1 MNAHPAS
8 DILRRPPREATWHR
22 SLEILPSIFR
32 ENSTT
37 FPRGQRARKID
48 QKSSRTSIESRSRVT
63 HRGTQNRP
71 KIAPGTLSGRPVLS
85 KSVPK
90 ASRERFGSVSERPG
104 EAQGAPK
111 KPLWGSPR
119 FFGVPGSP
127 QKIPRRE
134 PTFFR
139 DPQIAGTAEKAT
151 DFCTP
156 GGATSSFLCAARSQ
170 TDFRSIFSR
179 FSLDFRMFAQVV
191 RGARSQ
197 RISIDWG
204 SSAQRP
210 TLTKV
215 WPCHT
220 FVRVG
225 PVGANRLARARQPR
239 KTVKIDPKIDPRRA
253 SAVSDEKPR
262 KSIRKST

>member
-90 ASRERFGSVSERPG
+90 ASREHSGSVSERPG

-139 DPQIAGTAEKAT
+139 EPQVAGTAEKAT

-197 RISIDWG
+197 RISIDVRFERAKPDPHESMALPHFRKG
-204 SSAQRP
+204 RPCRSESTRSSKAASKNRENRP
-210 TLTKV
+210 E
-215 WPCHT
+215 
-220 FVRVG
+220 
-225 PVGANRLARARQPR
+225 
-239 KTVKIDPKIDPRRA
+239 
-253 SAVSDEKPR
+253 S
-262 KSIRKST
+262 

>member
-32 ENSTT
+32 ENSTR

-225 PVGANRLARARQPR
+225 PVGASRLA
-239 KTVKIDPKIDPRRA
+239 
-253 SAVSDEKPR
+253 
-262 KSIRKST
+262 

>member
-1 MNAHPAS
+1 MIMIMIMIIIITRVKMYVCFGFSLAHLCRARTIDLQCQS
-8 DILRRPPREATWHR
+8 LSLCR
-22 SLEILPSIFR
+22 SFCFAACACRCVELSRMMPLA
-32 ENSTT
+32 
-37 FPRGQRARKID
+37 GQRARKID

-63 HRGTQNRP
+63 HRGTRNRP

-90 ASRERFGSVSERPG
+90 ASRERLGSISERPG
-104 EAQGAPK
+104 EARGVPK
-111 KPLWGSPR
+111 KPLGGSRR

-139 DPQIAGTAEKAT
+139 DPQIAGTAKKAI
-151 DFCTP
+151 DFCTA

-225 PVGANRLARARQPR
+225 PVGASRLA
-239 KTVKIDPKIDPRRA
+239 
-253 SAVSDEKPR
+253 
-262 KSIRKST
+262 

>member
-1 MNAHPAS
+1 MMIIIIIMMMMMMMIIIITRAPSCKLHEEISCMHSRTREDECRFVNAHPAS

-32 ENSTT
+32 ENSTR

-63 HRGTQNRP
+63 HRGTQNRS

-104 EAQGAPK
+104 EAQGARK

-134 PTFFR
+134 PTFF
-139 DPQIAGTAEKAT
+139 
-151 DFCTP
+151 
-156 GGATSSFLCAARSQ
+156 
-170 TDFRSIFSR
+170 
-179 FSLDFRMFAQVV
+179 
-191 RGARSQ
+191 
-197 RISIDWG
+197 
-204 SSAQRP
+204 
-210 TLTKV
+210 
-215 WPCHT
+215 
-220 FVRVG
+220 
-225 PVGANRLARARQPR
+225 
-239 KTVKIDPKIDPRRA
+239 
-253 SAVSDEKPR
+253 
-262 KSIRKST
+262 